1 MDKELTLIFL
11 ILLVYISMISIEY
24 DILIY
29 QDEIISYIN
38 MILLLGDVIKYNTQ
52 QETKTKSRTSR
63 KPDSQMLKIVVIKTT
78 KMLTDNPFSER
89 I

>member
-29 QDEIISYIN
+29 QDEIISYRN
-38 MILLLGDVIKYNTQ
+38 MILLLGDVIKFNTQ

>member
-1 MDKELTLIFL
+1 
-11 ILLVYISMISIEY
+11 MISIEY

-29 QDEIISYIN
+29 QDEIISYRN

>member
-29 QDEIISYIN
+29 QDEIISYRN

>member
-1 MDKELTLIFL
+1 M
-11 ILLVYISMISIEY
+11 YR
-24 DILIY
+24 
-29 QDEIISYIN
+29 N

>member
-1 MDKELTLIFL
+1 MDKELTMIFL

-29 QDEIISYIN
+29 QDEIISYRN

-78 KMLTDNPFSER
+78 KMLTDNPLSER

>member
-1 MDKELTLIFL
+1 MDKELTSIFF

-29 QDEIISYIN
+29 QDEIISYRN

-63 KPDSQMLKIVVIKTT
+63 KPGSQMLKIVVIKTT

>member
-1 MDKELTLIFL
+1 MTSSFIKM
-11 ILLVYISMISIEY
+11 YR
-24 DILIY
+24 
-29 QDEIISYIN
+29 N

>member
-1 MDKELTLIFL
+1 MDKELTMIFL

-29 QDEIISYIN
+29 QDEIISYRN